1 MWGCKASFSS
11 NMKVQRDKAMSF
23 HLGTTIHPTTG
34 KAAFTL
40 NDKPFYPICYSVAYD
55 DLTSEMLD
63 GLIKQG
69 FNTLI
74 IVMDCTSTD
83 LPTARSTLEM
93 CQAKAI
99 PAMVEVN
106 EWSFW
111 AYLKDHLELN
121 MAMANGQPVRYFPDY
136 ANPRA
141 KAEHLNRYRQCAQ
154 FLKEYAHRP
163 IVAVSVGAYDSYHL
177 PDGEVHVDFTVPH
190 ADRKYQTM
198 LPYGTH
204 VEEAFADYL
213 NQRVHA
219 KSNIEDLKKR
229 QFPPQSVDD
238 AVDREHWKQW
248 VLFRRF
254 LVKKW
259 LADTLNVVR
268 EETGLPVTV
277 TFDINFSLVE
287 RFASPPFD
295 WEDILDF
302 VIVYYYGRSSSGDY
316 IEPLLRTVYKSYN
329 NAGLPMIS
337 LLEFSSALG
346 GSVPGDVYAK
356 RSAPFISGLATAP
369 PHGNPDLRHTP
380 ARVDAF
386 TRWVGGHRG
395 LLEDM
400 QPERAHVLI
409 LVERDAIYFE
419 NPFAPVLSNLGIP
432 YDIQYV
438 GAKDIVIPLGD
449 YEYILLP
456 SQTSP
461 EIMERVRPDGRVIFE
476 KDESYWLDR
485 IQKDSAGTFE
495 MESWTPGRPVLEDDF
510 QSWDPA
516 SWSVTLPRE
525 FWNIENGRLWI
536 SKTGQNEKGFATS
549 ARFSPPC
556 LIKMRIACQNGM
568 RWRISLLDAAGY
580 PLKGEAPGSGVGE
593 VSWGIDSLS
602 DEEGELGV
610 FLDSWIPIARLAL
623 EIPYDVEVRILPR
636 DDAKDLLDLRVY
648 CDDPG
653 ARSPECKYTLAI
665 PKRSSDRLWLLWAYP
680 ESAARID
687 SVKILQLVKR

>member
-1 MWGCKASFSS
+1 
-11 NMKVQRDKAMSF
+11 MSF
-23 HLGTTIHPTTG
+23 RLGTTIHPITG

-40 NDKPFYPICYSVAYD
+40 NDKAFYPICYSIGYG
-55 DLTSEMLD
+55 DLTSVMLD
-63 GLIKQG
+63 GLLEQG
-69 FNTLI
+69 FNALI
-74 IVMDCTSTD
+74 LVMDCEDFDS
-83 LPTARSTLEM
+83 LEVRNALEM
-93 CQAKAI
+93 SQARDI
-99 PAMVEVN
+99 PVIVEVN

-111 AYLKDHLELN
+111 ACLKDHLDLN
-121 MAMANGQPVRYFPDY
+121 MVMANGEPVRYFPDY
-136 ANPRA
+136 ANRRA
-141 KAEHLNRYRQCAQ
+141 KAAHLERYRKCAR
-154 FLKEYAHRP
+154 FLNEFAHRP

-219 KSNIEDLKKR
+219 KSDIVDLKKR
-229 QFPPQSVDD
+229 QSPPHSVDD

-302 VIVYYYGRSSSGDY
+302 VIVYYYGRSSNGDY
-316 IEPLLRTVYKSYN
+316 IEPLLRAVYKSYN
-329 NAGLPMIS
+329 DAELPMIS

-346 GSVPGDVYAK
+346 GNVSGDVYAM
-356 RSAPFISGLATAP
+356 RSAPFVSGLATAP

-386 TRWVGGHRG
+386 TRWVGAHRSE
-395 LLEDM
+395 LDEI
-400 QPERAHVLI
+400 QPEQAHVLI
-409 LVERDAIYFE
+409 LVDREAIFFE

-438 GAKDIVIPLGD
+438 GAKDFDIPLGD
-449 YEYILLP
+449 YEHILLP

-461 EIMERVRPDGRVIFE
+461 EIMERVRTDGRVIFE
-476 KDESYWLDR
+476 NDESYWLDR

-495 MESWTPGRPVLEDDF
+495 MDSWVPGIPVFEDDF
-510 QSWDPA
+510 QSLDTA
-516 SWSVTLPRE
+516 SWAVTLSRE
-525 FWNIENGRLWI
+525 FWKIENGWLSI
-536 SKTGQNEKGFATS
+536 SKTGQNEKGLGTLQS
-549 ARFSPPC
+549 FSPPY
-556 LIKMRIACQNGM
+556 LIIMRIACQNGM

-593 VSWGIDSLS
+593 VSWGIDPLS
-602 DEEGELGV
+602 EREGEFGIL
-610 FLDSWIPIARLAL
+610 LDSWIPIARLAL
-623 EIPYDVEVRILPR
+623 EIPYDVEVWLLPK
-636 DDAKDLLDLRVY
+636 DDDQDLLDLRVFR
-648 CDDPG
+648 DEQG
-653 ARSPECKYTLAI
+653 SQVPECKFTLAI
-665 PKRSSDRLWLLWAYP
+665 TKRRTDRLWLLWAYP

-687 SVKILQLVKR
+687 SVRIVQLMKKETKHP